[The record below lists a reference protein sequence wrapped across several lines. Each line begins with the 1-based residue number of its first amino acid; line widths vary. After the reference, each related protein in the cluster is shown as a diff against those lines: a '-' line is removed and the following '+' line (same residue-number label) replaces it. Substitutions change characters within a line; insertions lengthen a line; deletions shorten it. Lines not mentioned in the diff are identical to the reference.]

1 MYTCRCSL
9 VFVLAGA
16 LAAGLAAPVGAAE
29 PCRALKEQHD
39 RLSREAM
46 QAEIALLHALR
57 QRLCPQQEALATEA
71 HAGATDQATGASQLD
86 YAAYISCREQAEAQL
101 LGSRPLLHRN
111 LAGFTFYTAEGARL
125 ARQADGLKPELDRQC
140 ITPSP

>member
-1 MYTCRCSL
+1 

-16 LAAGLAAPVGAAE
+16 LAAGLAAPVGAAD
-29 PCRALKEQHD
+29 PCRALKEQRD
-39 RLSREAM
+39 QLARQAM

-71 HAGATDQATGASQLD
+71 HAGAADQAIGASQLD
-86 YAAYISCREQAEAQL
+86 YSAYISCRQQAEAQL
-101 LGSRPLLHRN
+101 QGSRSVLHRN

-125 ARQADGLKPELDRQC
+125 ARQADGFQTQLDRQC
-140 ITPSP
+140 ISPTT